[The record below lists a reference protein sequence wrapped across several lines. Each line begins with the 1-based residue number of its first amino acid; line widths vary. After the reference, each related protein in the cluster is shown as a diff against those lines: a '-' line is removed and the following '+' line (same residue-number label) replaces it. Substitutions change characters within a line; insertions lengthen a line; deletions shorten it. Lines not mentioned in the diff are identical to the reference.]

1 MNKKLLITLLFSV
14 VFSQTSLSNEQLDL
28 IRENLSKNGA
38 SESSEPSESNVDET
52 IEEISNVDETIEE
65 ISIEVQPKL
74 EIDDKNEPLYY
85 GYSYFN
91 KDLNF
96 FDNIPTP
103 TDYRL
108 GAGDEVIISL
118 WGEINLR
125 KKFLINKEGLIY
137 YENIGFI
144 NISNMTIPEA
154 EKILKNKLQNVYST
168 LKSDIASSDLMIEI
182 SKIKSLN
189 IYFSGEVTN
198 PGIHVIHPFSDI
210 FSALIQS
217 GGPTINGSLRTVQ
230 LIRNNKIVSTTDLY
244 SFFNKGINSFVS
256 EKIVNGDVINIPPV
270 GNRILVEGEIVN
282 EGYFEILEKETLIDL
297 IEFAGGLTS
306 KSSSFATLDK
316 IIPMEER
323 LSDDNAYSSEI
334 ISFEYFS
341 DLELTDGSFLFFP
354 SIGEVDTKVEI
365 LGTVKSPGYYPA
377 KNTLYETL
385 KIAGGF
391 DDPFFRKKIRDD
403 EILILR
409 KDSTKLYGLEYKI
422 SYNNSQDFKTL
433 PGDKIFVYENINYR
447 ASSTFRVEGEVNK
460 AGTFPLKTGLTVR
473 DALKLAEGLTEL
485 SSLEN
490 IIVYQ
495 EFTDILEDG
504 IETTITSDVSNVSL
518 DFILG
523 SNSVIKALP
532 IENVVRVEGNV
543 YSPGLVAFN
552 RGLTLSEA
560 IVQAGGYKPYSMKRR
575 VYVKKANGEIDK
587 ANLFRG
593 KATRLSP
600 GDSVFVPVNP
610 NQTDFDIAAF
620 IADILSVLSNLAAI
634 LVVVDNSSK

>member
-38 SESSEPSESNVDET
+38 SE
-52 IEEISNVDETIEE
+52 SNVDETIEE

-198 PGIHVIHPFSDI
+198 PGIHLIHPFSDI

-316 IIPMEER
+316 IIPIEER

-341 DLELTDGSFLFFP
+341 DLELTDGSSLLFP

-365 LGTVKSPGYYPA
+365 LGAVKSPGYYPA

-422 SYNNSQDFKTL
+422 SYNNSQDFKIM

-460 AGTFPLKTGLTVR
+460 AGTFPLKAGLTVR
-473 DALKLAEGLTEL
+473 DALQLAEGLTEL

-490 IIVYQ
+490 IVVYQ
-495 EFTDILEDG
+495 EFTNIQEDG
-504 IETTITSDVSNVSL
+504 IETTTTSDVSNVSL

-532 IENVVRVEGNV
+532 FENVVRVEGNV
-543 YSPGLVAFN
+543 YSPGLVAFS
-552 RGLTLSEA
+552 RGLTMSEA
-560 IVQAGGYKPYSMKRR
+560 IVQAGGYKPYSMKKR

-593 KATRLSP
+593 RAKRLSP

-610 NQTDFDIAAF
+610 NQSDFDIAAF
-620 IADILSVLSNLAAI
+620 TADILSVLSNLAAI
-634 LVVVDNSSK
+634 LLIVDNSSN

>member
-28 IRENLSKNGA
+28 IREELSRQGA
-38 SESSEPSESNVDET
+38 SEFSESNIDET
-52 IEEISNVDETIEE
+52 IDETIEE
-65 ISIEVQPKL
+65 ISIQVQPEL
-74 EIDDKNEPLYY
+74 EIVNESEPLYY

-103 TDYRL
+103 IDYRL

-125 KKFLINKEGLIY
+125 QKFLINKEGLIY

-154 EKILKNKLQNVYST
+154 EMILKNKLQNVYST

-198 PGIHVIHPFSDI
+198 PGIHLIHPFSDI

-217 GGPTINGSLRTVQ
+217 GGPTLNGSLRTVQ

-282 EGYFEILEKETLIDL
+282 EGYFEILEKETMIDV

-306 KSSSFATLDK
+306 KSTSFATLDK
-316 IIPMEER
+316 IAPIEKR

-334 ISFEYFS
+334 ISFEDFP
-341 DLELTDGSFLFFP
+341 DLELTDGSSLFFP
-354 SIGEVDTKVEI
+354 SIGEVDTKVEV
-365 LGTVKSPGYYPA
+365 LGQVKLPGFYPA
-377 KNTLYETL
+377 NTTLHKTL

-391 DDPFFRKKIRDD
+391 DDPAYRKKIRDD

-409 KDSTKLYGLEYKI
+409 KDANQLYGIEYKI
-422 SYNNSQDFKTL
+422 SYINSKDFKTM
-433 PGDKIFVYENINYR
+433 PGDKVFVYANSNYDN
-447 ASSTFRVEGEVNK
+447 SFQIEVTGEVNRRGFYPHK
-460 AGTFPLKTGLTVR
+460 KNMTIS
-473 DALKLAEGLTEL
+473 DAIQLAEG
-485 SSLEN
+485 
-490 IIVYQ
+490 
-495 EFTDILEDG
+495 FTDLANEDG
-504 IETTITSDVSNVSL
+504 IVVTQTFISVDEKGNEIEETIRTNDINL
-518 DFILG
+518 DFRIQAG
-523 SNSVIKALP
+523 SKINIIPKTQ
-532 IENVVRVEGNV
+532 VVSIAGNV
-543 YSPGLVAFN
+543 FSPGLVSYSGN
-552 RGLTLSEA
+552 KSVKRYIRL
-560 IVQAGGYKPYSMKRR
+560 AGGIKPNTLRNKI
-575 VYVKKANGEIDK
+575 YVQRANGRIK
-587 ANLFRG
+587 QISILGGVGLRIY
-593 KATRLSP
+593 P
-600 GDSVFVPVNP
+600 GDTIVVPEDPNP
-610 NQTDFDIAAF
+610 SEFDVAAF
-620 IADILSVLSNLAAI
+620 TADILSVLSNLAAI
-634 LVVVDNSSK
+634 LVIVDNSSG

>member
-38 SESSEPSESNVDET
+38 SE
-52 IEEISNVDETIEE
+52 SNVDETIEE

-125 KKFLINKEGLIY
+125 QKFLINKEGLIY

-198 PGIHVIHPFSDI
+198 PGIHLIHPFSDI

-316 IIPMEER
+316 IAPIEKR

-341 DLELTDGSFLFFP
+341 DLELTDGSSLLFP

-365 LGTVKSPGYYPA
+365 LGAVKSPGYYPA

-422 SYNNSQDFKTL
+422 SYNTNVTLYTIRHFNQDSIDSIVNGK
-433 PGDKIFVYENINYR
+433 KVY
-447 ASSTFRVEGEVNK
+447 
-460 AGTFPLKTGLTVR
+460 
-473 DALKLAEGLTEL
+473 
-485 SSLEN
+485 
-490 IIVYQ
+490 
-495 EFTDILEDG
+495 
-504 IETTITSDVSNVSL
+504 
-518 DFILG
+518 
-523 SNSVIKALP
+523 
-532 IENVVRVEGNV
+532 
-543 YSPGLVAFN
+543 
-552 RGLTLSEA
+552 
-560 IVQAGGYKPYSMKRR
+560 
-575 VYVKKANGEIDK
+575 
-587 ANLFRG
+587 
-593 KATRLSP
+593 
-600 GDSVFVPVNP
+600 DS
-610 NQTDFDIAAF
+610 
-620 IADILSVLSNLAAI
+620 
-634 LVVVDNSSK
+634 